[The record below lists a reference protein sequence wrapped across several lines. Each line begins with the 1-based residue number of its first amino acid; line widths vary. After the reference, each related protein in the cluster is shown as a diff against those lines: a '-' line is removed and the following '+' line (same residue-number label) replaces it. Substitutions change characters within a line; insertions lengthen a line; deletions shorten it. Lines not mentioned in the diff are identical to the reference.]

1 MDIIGPISPPSAK
14 GHRFILA
21 ITDYFSKWSE
31 AIPLREVKTSDV
43 IKFIK
48 HHIIY
53 RFGIP
58 RRIIHDNGSQFVS
71 HAFTR
76 FCDKFRIQ
84 NLASTA
90 YNPAA
95 NGQAEAFNKTIIKI
109 LTKLVSTSKR
119 DWDEKLGESL
129 WAYRT
134 TVRTPTGF
142 TPYSLVHGC
151 EAVLPL
157 EIQIPSLRV
166 ALATGMTTEESHRK
180 RLEELEALDE
190 KRLRAQQHI
199 EMYQAR
205 ISRAFDKKVKHRSFK
220 EGDLVLAVR
229 RPMVLNSK
237 KKGKFQ
243 PKWEGPFVVE
253 TVYSNGAY
261 RLVDQHGNKLMMPI
275 NGKFLKKYYP

>member
-21 ITDYFSKWSE
+21 ITKYFSKWSE

-95 NGQAEAFNKTIIKI
+95 NGQAEAFNKIIIKI

-119 DWDEKLGESL
+119 DWDEKLGKSI

-134 TVRTPTGF
+134 T
-142 TPYSLVHGC
+142 
-151 EAVLPL
+151 
-157 EIQIPSLRV
+157 I
-166 ALATGMTTEESHRK
+166 
-180 RLEELEALDE
+180 
-190 KRLRAQQHI
+190 
-199 EMYQAR
+199 
-205 ISRAFDKKVKHRSFK
+205 
-220 EGDLVLAVR
+220 
-229 RPMVLNSK
+229 
-237 KKGKFQ
+237 
-243 PKWEGPFVVE
+243 
-253 TVYSNGAY
+253 
-261 RLVDQHGNKLMMPI
+261 
-275 NGKFLKKYYP
+275 

>member
-21 ITDYFSKWSE
+21 ITEYFSKWSE

-43 IKFIK
+43 IKFIN

-53 RFGIP
+53 IFGIP
-58 RRIIHDNGSQFVS
+58 RRIIYDNGSQFVS

-95 NGQAEAFNKTIIKI
+95 NGQAEASNKTIIKI

-151 EAVLPL
+151 EAVLPW
-157 EIQIPSLRV
+157 R
-166 ALATGMTTEESHRK
+166 
-180 RLEELEALDE
+180 
-190 KRLRAQQHI
+190 
-199 EMYQAR
+199 
-205 ISRAFDKKVKHRSFK
+205 FK
-220 EGDLVLAVR
+220 FHPYV
-229 RPMVLNSK
+229 
-237 KKGKFQ
+237 
-243 PKWEGPFVVE
+243 
-253 TVYSNGAY
+253 
-261 RLVDQHGNKLMMPI
+261 
-275 NGKFLKKYYP
+275 